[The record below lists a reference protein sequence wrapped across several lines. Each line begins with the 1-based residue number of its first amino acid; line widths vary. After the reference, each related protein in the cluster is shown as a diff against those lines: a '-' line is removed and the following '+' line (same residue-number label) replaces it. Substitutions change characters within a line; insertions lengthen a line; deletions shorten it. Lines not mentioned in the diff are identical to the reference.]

1 MRKPRWDG
9 ADSNAQAGSDVEQ
22 PSYTIC
28 RPAVQVSRPSTL
40 RTLDEASAAKALW
53 LFDIKPW
60 VNGPPGQPMPLLVD
74 YGLNLAQPSSDEML
88 ARFGG
93 GR

>member
-9 ADSNAQAGSDVEQ
+9 ADSNAEVSDIKQ
-22 PSYTIC
+22 RFYNIITLHP
-28 RPAVQVSRPSTL
+28 QVSRPSTL
-40 RTLDEASAAKALW
+40 RTLEQASAAKALW

-93 GR
+93 GA